1 MADVLPTTTEITPEE
16 AARLL
21 SGTQKCAILMLL
33 LGEDEASE
41 ILKNLSPREVQ
52 QLGSAM
58 YSVADVD
65 QQTVNVVLDEFLA
78 IIKAQT
84 SIGLGADAYIRRMLV
99 KALGEDKAGSVLT
112 RITPSSS
119 AKGIEILQ
127 WMDARSIA
135 EMIENEHPQII
146 GLIIAHLDYA
156 VAADVLI
163 LLPEDI
169 QHEVLHRIATIDSVQ
184 PEAIE
189 HLERVMQLQFQA
201 NTSLRASKI
210 GGIKAAAKIM
220 NFTKGT
226 TEQRIMGSL
235 AKIDKNLMTTIQ
247 ENMFVFENLIAVD
260 EKNLG
265 ILMRSIDPN
274 DLAIALKGC
283 DERLRDKIM
292 GSMSARAAA
301 SIIDEMEAKG
311 PMRVTEVQ
319 EAQKRIVAIARKLS
333 DAGTMVLAGRGDDY
347 V

>member
-1 MADVLPTTTEITPEE
+1 MADALPVPPSEQELTPT
-16 AARLL
+16 RLL

-58 YSVADVD
+58 YSVAEVD
-65 QQTVNVVLDEFLA
+65 QETVNLVLDEFLS

-84 SIGLGADAYIRRMLV
+84 SIGLGADTYIRRMLI

-119 AKGIEILQ
+119 ARGIEILQ

-135 EMIENEHPQII
+135 EMIESEHPQII

-156 VAADVLI
+156 IAADVLV
-163 LLPEDI
+163 LLPEDK
-169 QHEVLHRIATIDSVQ
+169 QAEVLHRIATLDSVQ

-189 HLERVMQLQFQA
+189 QLERVMQLQFQA

-210 GGIKAAAKIM
+210 GGVKAAAKIM
-220 NFTKGT
+220 NFTQSA
-226 TEQRIMGSL
+226 TESRIMRNL
-235 AKIDKNLMTTIQ
+235 VKINKDLMTDIQ
-247 ENMFVFENLIAVD
+247 ENMFVFENLTAVD
-260 EKNLG
+260 DKNLG
-265 ILMRSIDPN
+265 VLMRNIEPE
-274 DLAIALKGC
+274 DLAIALKGA
-283 DERLRDKIM
+283 DERLRDKIL
-292 GSMSARAAA
+292 GCMSARAAA

-319 EAQKRIVAIARKLS
+319 EAQKRIIAVARKLS